1 MAASSMPGLAFV
13 GAGLNDT
20 MYACYGTGIA
30 MLTAFLFGNKDY
42 AKIYSLV
49 PAIGYALGCMGVPA
63 LTGIYQMT
71 GGYDSV
77 WMFCIACDVLIA
89 LCVLFAARAAR
100 KLPRTE

>member
-1 MAASSMPGLAFV
+1 
-13 GAGLNDT
+13 
-20 MYACYGTGIA
+20 
-30 MLTAFLFGNKDY
+30 
-42 AKIYSLV
+42 
-49 PAIGYALGCMGVPA
+49 MGVPA